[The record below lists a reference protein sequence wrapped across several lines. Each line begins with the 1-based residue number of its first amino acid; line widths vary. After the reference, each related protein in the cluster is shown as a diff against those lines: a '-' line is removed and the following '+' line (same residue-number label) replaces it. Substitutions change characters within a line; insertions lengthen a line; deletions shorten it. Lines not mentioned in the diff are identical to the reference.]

1 MGQVHSAGLWH
12 RSVHVWLTDSSVKRV
27 VLQQRSR
34 AKDTHPGQKVHC
46 GGGTRRVG
54 GGTGGGGTGGG
65 GTGAAVAAAAA
76 AVAAAA
82 AAAAAAV
89 AAAAAAV
96 DAAAAES
103 GAAEHPAGP
112 CAQGPCLGAERS
124 AEPHSPMHGA
134 M

>member
-82 AAAAAAV
+82 AAV
-89 AAAAAAV
+89 G
-96 DAAAAES
+96 AAAAES